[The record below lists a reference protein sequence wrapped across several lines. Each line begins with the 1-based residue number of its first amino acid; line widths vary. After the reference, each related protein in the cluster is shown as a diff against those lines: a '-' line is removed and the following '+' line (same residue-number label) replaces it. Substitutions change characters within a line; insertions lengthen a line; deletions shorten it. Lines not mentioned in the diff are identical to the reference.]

1 MSFSPDYNIWLIE
14 EKHLI
19 EHGIGYKF
27 NTITSHFYEV
37 SRHMCEMTRIQKNL
51 KLSLKK

>member
-1 MSFSPDYNIWLIE
+1 MIFSPDYNIWLIE
-14 EKHLI
+14 EKHVI

-37 SRHMCEMTRIQKNL
+37 SGHMCEMTRIQKNL
-51 KLSLKK
+51 KLSFKK